1 MRESTRKPPA
11 RSDERRD
18 NPRFRRRVPVRF
30 WKRGEDR
37 ARSGFT
43 TNISNGGMFIGSNQV
58 LPPDTRLRIEV
69 LDPKHGFHI
78 EGIVARAKRSRP
90 ELRSVQTSGMGVRF
104 LRTEELVA
112 ELFPK
117 GVRVTMEN
125 GGDAGTRTPSAASAA
140 SRTASAESPAAPG
153 VPAPPESGA
162 TGAESP
168 AEEPSGEGETPAP
181 SAPPAPDAPRAKRRG
196 FAVTF
201 RTEEELRT
209 TFERDIRQGGLF
221 IATRKPA
228 EVGDTVI
235 IELRPPED
243 LGAPL
248 RVHAKVVHR
257 FERGDEENLLSGMGV
272 ELADPDETRRRLEAL
287 LGG

>member
-1 MRESTRKPPA
+1 MRERSRNPSGNRSV

-18 NPRFRRRVPVRF
+18 EPRLRRRVPVRF
-30 WKRGEDR
+30 WRRGEER

-78 EGIVARAKRSRP
+78 EGIVARAKRSHP
-90 ELRSVQTSGMGVRF
+90 ELRSVQPSGMGVRF

-117 GVRVTMEN
+117 GVRVKMEN
-125 GGDAGTRTPSAASAA
+125 GGDDVRSGTRSQAAGT
-140 SRTASAESPAAPG
+140 SRQASAEEPAPG
-153 VPAPPESGA
+153 VPAADPGPA
-162 TGAESP
+162 AETASS
-168 AEEPSGEGETPAP
+168 EEETPAAP
-181 SAPPAPDAPRAKRRG
+181 PPAPDAPRAKRRG

-209 TFERDIRQGGLF
+209 TYERDIRQGGLF

-235 IELRPPED
+235 IELRPPEA
-243 LGAPL
+243 LGAPV

-272 ELADPDETRRRLEAL
+272 ELADPEEARRRLEAIL
-287 LGG
+287 EG

>member
-1 MRESTRKPPA
+1 MRESTRNRSL

-18 NPRFRRRVPVRF
+18 EPRLRRRVPVRF
-30 WKRGEDR
+30 WRRGEER

-78 EGIVARAKRSRP
+78 EGIVARAKRSHP
-90 ELRSVQTSGMGVRF
+90 ELRSVQPSGMGVRF

-117 GVRVTMEN
+117 GVRVKMEN
-125 GGDAGTRTPSAASAA
+125 GGDDARSGTRSEAAGT
-140 SRTASAESPAAPG
+140 SRRAPAEEPAPG
-153 VPAPPESGA
+153 VPAADPGPA
-162 TGAESP
+162 AETAS
-168 AEEPSGEGETPAP
+168 
-181 SAPPAPDAPRAKRRG
+181 PPAPDAPRAKRRG

-209 TFERDIRQGGLF
+209 TYERDIRQGGLF

-235 IELRPPED
+235 IELRPPEA
-243 LGAPL
+243 LGAPV

-272 ELADPDETRRRLEAL
+272 ELADPEEARRRLEAI